1 MQKRDDT
8 GVLSHVQRCRL
19 AVLGCHHLGKPQ
31 SSTNFALQVTPWAAR
46 QAVARGDYDNVS
58 TFPAIAW
65 GVVLVLNA
73 LALIV
78 GLIGVRQPTA
88 MALSGATIVGMFIYV
103 IGTVVV
109 MPRVG

>member
-1 MQKRDDT
+1 M
-8 GVLSHVQRCRL
+8 
-19 AVLGCHHLGKPQ
+19 
-31 SSTNFALQVTPWAAR
+31 TPWAAR

-88 MALSGATIVGMFIYV
+88 MALSGAAIGIGATIVGMFIYV